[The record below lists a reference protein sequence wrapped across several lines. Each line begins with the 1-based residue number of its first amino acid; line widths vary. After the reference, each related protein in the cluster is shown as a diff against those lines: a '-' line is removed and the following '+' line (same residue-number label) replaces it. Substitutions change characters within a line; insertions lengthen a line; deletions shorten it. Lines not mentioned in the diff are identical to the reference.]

1 MTKKLNM
8 DLQEVRQLKS
18 EFSSL
23 LQRVDELEK
32 KEMDLAKKLRISEKI
47 KLNILNALP
56 INIFLEDRE
65 GRTVFVNDQV
75 VKAHGM
81 KREELLGKTVFDFF
95 PRHIAEMNR
104 KVDEEVWRQRKLI
117 TNEIIGGFQGEERNL
132 LTGKT
137 IIQAET
143 EDFLLGFALDITDRV
158 NAEKL
163 LRESEEK
170 FRNVV
175 DQAAD
180 GIFLMKKDGSLSNVN
195 AAAAGMLGFQ
205 KEVLLKK
212 NVSEIFE
219 ILPQKL
225 TEPMNCSITSES
237 CHFEDNLAASDG
249 TRIPVDINLRLINI
263 GGQKKFLALG
273 RDIRDKKKAEK
284 AIQHMAFH
292 DALTGL
298 PNRWYIQSFMLEYFL
313 ETSQEKLGVIL
324 LDLDHFK
331 VINDSMGHEAGDS
344 LLIDVAGRLR
354 GVCRDG
360 MIAARFGGDEF
371 IVLIP
376 NINSREAALAA
387 SNEIFL
393 ALEQPFFIGKQK
405 VIVTASIGISISPE
419 DGGELNELLRNA
431 DLAMYRSKEN
441 GRNCCRLYDSSL
453 NDKAVE
459 RLAKE
464 IALHQALEKGELL
477 LHYQPKLNVKTKEV
491 YGFEALLRWRKG
503 GKLLY
508 PNRFIEVAE
517 ETGLI
522 VQIGEW
528 VLREACR
535 QCKEW
540 HKQGMEKISVSV
552 NLSPRQFQ
560 RQDLGR
566 LIMEILEESSLP
578 ADKLELELTES
589 AVMKDPEQ
597 AARVLGQLKMLGVSI
612 AIDDF
617 GTGFSSLSYLNRFPI
632 DVLKIDRSFIKNL
645 EWDEANASISS
656 SVISLG
662 QSLKLKI
669 VAEGVESR
677 GQLSFLEE
685 HSCDFVQGYYIS
697 RPLDAISAAKFFM
710 RSCLPV

>member
-1 MTKKLNM
+1 MTKKPYM
-8 DLQEVRQLKS
+8 DLHEVRQLKS
-18 EFSSL
+18 EFSAL
-23 LQRVDELEK
+23 LERVDELEK
-32 KEMDLAKKLRISEKI
+32 KEKDLAKKLRVSEKI

-95 PRHIAEMNR
+95 PRHIAAMNR

-117 TNEIIGGFQGEERNL
+117 TKEIIGGFQGEERDL

-137 IIQAET
+137 VIQAEN

-158 NAEKL
+158 NAEKM

-170 FRNVV
+170 FRTVV

-180 GIFLMKKDGSLSNVN
+180 GIFLIKMDGSLSNVN
-195 AAAAGMLGFQ
+195 AAAAGMLGYK
-205 KEVLLKK
+205 KEELLER
-212 NVSEIFE
+212 NVSEIFQV
-219 ILPQKL
+219 LSQKL
-225 TEPMNCSITSES
+225 KEPLKCSESSES
-237 CHFEDNLAASDG
+237 CHFEDNLAAIDG
-249 TRIPVDINLRLINI
+249 TRIPVDINLRLIHI
-263 GGQKKFLALG
+263 GGKKKFLALG

-298 PNRWYIQSFMLEYFL
+298 PNRWYIQSFMLEFFL
-313 ETSQEKLGVIL
+313 KKGQENLGVIL

-344 LLIDVAGRLR
+344 LLIDVAERLR
-354 GVCRDG
+354 AVCKDG

-371 IVLIP
+371 IILIP
-376 NINSREAALAA
+376 NIKSKEAALAV
-387 SNEIFL
+387 SGEIFS
-393 ALEQPFFIGKQK
+393 ALEKPFFIGTQK

-419 DGGELNELLRNA
+419 DGSELNELLRNA
-431 DLAMYRSKEN
+431 DLAMYRSKDN

-459 RLAKE
+459 RMAKE
-464 IALHQALEKGELL
+464 IALHQALEKGEFL
-477 LHYQPKLNVKTKEV
+477 LHYQPKLDLETKQV

-503 GKLLY
+503 GKLLF
-508 PNRFIEVAE
+508 PGQFIEVAE

-522 VQIGEW
+522 VQIGAW
-528 VLREACR
+528 VMKEACR
-535 QCKEW
+535 QCKAW
-540 HKQGMEKISVSV
+540 HDQGMEKISVSV

-566 LIMEILEESSLP
+566 LIAEILEETSLP

-589 AVMKDPEQ
+589 TVMKEPER
-597 AARVLGQLKMLGVSI
+597 AAKVLGQLKSLGVSI

-677 GQLSFLEE
+677 EQLSFLEE
-685 HSCDFVQGYYIS
+685 HSCNFVQGYYIS
-697 RPLDAISAAKFFM
+697 RPLDAKSAASFIM
-710 RSCLPV
+710 QSHLPV